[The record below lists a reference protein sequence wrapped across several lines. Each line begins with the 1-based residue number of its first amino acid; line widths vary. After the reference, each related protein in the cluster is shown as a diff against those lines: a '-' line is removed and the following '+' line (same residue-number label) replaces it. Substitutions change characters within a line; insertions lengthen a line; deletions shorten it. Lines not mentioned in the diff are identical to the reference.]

1 LIVPGRVLT
10 RNGATVMN
18 GRSGPAEDDLV
29 RGDAHSNEPEH
40 TRQST
45 AHENENAV
53 IPLLEETAHVGK
65 RLVETGRV
73 RVRTQTE
80 VTEQILRES
89 LRSDAVGVTRVPVD
103 RVIKEG
109 EIAPQVRTEA
119 GVTIIPVLEEVL
131 VVEKRLVLK
140 EEIHIRQST
149 MGQDVEVPVTLHKQR
164 AIVERIEP
172 DGTITPN
179 TSNEE

>member
-1 LIVPGRVLT
+1 MT
-10 RNGATVMN
+10 MN
-18 GRSGPAEDDLV
+18 GRSNTPEDHLV
-29 RGDAHSNEPEH
+29 RDEVHSDEPEH

-45 AHENENAV
+45 AQEYENAV
-53 IPLLEETAHVGK
+53 IPLLEETAHVSK

-80 VTEQILRES
+80 VTEHILRET

-109 EIAPQVRTEA
+109 EVAPQVRTEA

-140 EEIHIRQST
+140 EEIHIHQTT
-149 MGQDVEVPVTLHKQR
+149 MGQDVEVPVTVHKQH

-172 DGTITPN
+172 DGTITPK
-179 TSNEE
+179 TINEE